1 MEEDLLPPLIANG
14 LEKVLANPAI
24 KDYDVAENLSNHAII
39 LKGEYEI
46 YGESQLLETAV
57 QLARLAVEAMPDGH
71 FNRMFPL
78 NNLAAMLHLLFQRTH
93 NTAVLA
99 DAARICKQI
108 VDETPEDDGTWTG
121 RASNLSVMYEAQYN
135 VTGDTT
141 YLKQGIELMR
151 RVVGVTSEDHWER
164 SGLLGNLA
172 NQLNSLFKRYGDLA
186 VGGEAIQFAQQA
198 VDCSRPGDPEA
209 PEWLNSLGVTLHEY
223 YKRSYEARVLELAI
237 DACRK
242 SVAKTPDTHVA
253 IARRLD
259 NLSELLRSSFL
270 RTREL
275 DVMVESAR
283 LAERAVNS
291 TPDVLAEKNDWKH
304 NYATKLMLLAEVT
317 GDISMMRTVVEL
329 FRECVQS
336 TSGKD
341 PDGPDHATQ
350 LNSLGWALGKIARK
364 TGDPAAKMEAVR
376 VLQASVDATAEDHP
390 SRGQWLLNLGN
401 VVELPVHEA
410 NQDAAS
416 VLLGDGDGDADRAL
430 ACYVESFESLHAPP
444 VSRMAAARNVI
455 RVLAGRELWER
466 AGQVADSAMR
476 LLPIIC
482 GRQAT
487 REDQQ
492 NSAIHMSGLAADTC
506 SVFLKLGHAAK
517 AIQWLEFGRGIVLGY
532 MMDDKQE
539 PEALS
544 SLQQRHP
551 ALAARYD
558 TLRLQAQAPIN
569 AQDPAIDVLRHQRW
583 RAIREMVSCL
593 ADIRKLDG
601 YGNFL
606 LEPDFD
612 ELVAQAVDGP
622 IVVVNLTDIG
632 SDAVIVTP
640 NGADAIP
647 LPKARAVQ
655 APSLVQRAYTRF
667 GTARTALASER
678 DIYADE
684 DGDGGIGTSDEELTW
699 LWHGCVKPVV
709 SRMRENKLLGLRG
722 DDGDDGDV
730 LSRVWWIGSGVATA
744 LPFHAAC
751 AVVATSDDGGCTVE
765 SAADQMIP
773 SYAPTIKSLG
783 YSRSRAASCGVAG
796 RAVNAHRVLVV
807 AMPTTPG
814 QRALKGADREAD
826 AIKDIFASLSPCQ
839 VLRHP
844 TADQVLACIPGST
857 MVHFACH
864 GSADLVDPLKS
875 RFMLQKDGD
884 GGPAADSLTFSMIS
898 AATVTHNSSW
908 LAFLSA
914 CSTAAVRADRLK
926 EESLHLAS
934 AFQVA
939 GFVHIVAALWP
950 ADDDACTRLA
960 ALFYTHLT
968 CPQGQSG
975 YASPAS
981 ALRKA
986 TLQLQSEYPNR
997 PSIWAPF
1004 IHMGA

>member
-1 MEEDLLPPLIANG
+1 MEEDLPPLLIANG

-24 KDYDVAENLSNHAII
+24 KDYDVAENLSNHAFI

-57 QLARLAVEAMPDGH
+57 ELARLAVEAMPDGH
-71 FNRMFPL
+71 FNRIFPL

-93 NTAVLA
+93 DTTVLA

-108 VDETPEDDGTWTG
+108 VDETPEDDGAWTG

-141 YLKQGIELMR
+141 YLKQSIELMR
-151 RVVGVTSEDHWER
+151 RVVGVTFEDHWER
-164 SGLLGNLA
+164 SGFLGNLA
-172 NQLNSLFKRYGDLA
+172 NQLNSLFKRHGDPA

-223 YKRSYEARVLELAI
+223 YKRSYEAHVLELAI

-270 RTREL
+270 RTGEL
-275 DVMVESAR
+275 DAMVESAR

-304 NYATKLMLLAEVT
+304 NYATKLMSLAEVT
-317 GDISMMRTVVEL
+317 DDISMMRTAVEL
-329 FRECVQS
+329 FRQCVQS
-336 TSGKD
+336 TGEKD
-341 PDGPDHATQ
+341 PDHATQ
-350 LNSLGWALGKIARK
+350 LNSLGWGLGKIARK
-364 TGDPAAKMEAVR
+364 TGDPATRMEAVR
-376 VLQASVDATAEDHP
+376 VLQTAVDLTAEDHP

-416 VLLGDGDGDADRAL
+416 VPGDADRAL
-430 ACYVESFESLHAPP
+430 ACYVESFESLRTPP
-444 VSRMAAARNVI
+444 FSRMAAARNVI

-466 AGQVADSAMR
+466 AGHVADSAMQ

-492 NSAIHMSGLAADTC
+492 NSAIHVSGLAADTC
-506 SVFLKLGHAAK
+506 SVFLKLGHTAK

-532 MMDDKQE
+532 MIDDKQE

-544 SLQQRHP
+544 SLQQRYP

-583 RAIREMVSCL
+583 RAIRDMPSCL
-593 ADIRKLDG
+593 ADIRKLGG

-632 SDAVIVTP
+632 SDAIIVTP

-667 GTARTALASER
+667 GTARMMLASER
-678 DIYADE
+678 DIYAEE
-684 DGDGGIGTSDEELTW
+684 DSDDGIGTSDEDLTW

-709 SRMRENKLLGLRG
+709 SRMRENKLLGLQG
-722 DDGDDGDV
+722 DNGDV
-730 LSRVWWIGSGVATA
+730 MSRVWWIGSGVATA

-751 AVVATSDDGGCTVE
+751 AVVATSDDGGCTIE
-765 SAADQMIP
+765 SAADHMIP

-783 YSRSRAASCGVAG
+783 YSRSRAANCSVPG
-796 RAVNAHRVLVV
+796 RDVKAHRVLVV

-814 QRALKGADREAD
+814 QRALKGADCEAD
-826 AIKDIFASLSPCQ
+826 AIKDIFAPLSPCQ

-844 TADQVLACIPGST
+844 TAEQVLACIPGST

-884 GGPAADSLTFSMIS
+884 RGPAADSLTFSMIS
-898 AATVTHNSSW
+898 AATVTHDSSW

-926 EESLHLAS
+926 EESLHLAG

-939 GFVHIVAALWP
+939 GFVHIVATLWP

>member
-1 MEEDLLPPLIANG
+1 
-14 LEKVLANPAI
+14 
-24 KDYDVAENLSNHAII
+24 
-39 LKGEYEI
+39 
-46 YGESQLLETAV
+46 
-57 QLARLAVEAMPDGH
+57 
-71 FNRMFPL
+71 
-78 NNLAAMLHLLFQRTH
+78 
-93 NTAVLA
+93 
-99 DAARICKQI
+99 
-108 VDETPEDDGTWTG
+108 
-121 RASNLSVMYEAQYN
+121 
-135 VTGDTT
+135 
-141 YLKQGIELMR
+141 
-151 RVVGVTSEDHWER
+151 
-164 SGLLGNLA
+164 
-172 NQLNSLFKRYGDLA
+172 
-186 VGGEAIQFAQQA
+186 
-198 VDCSRPGDPEA
+198 
-209 PEWLNSLGVTLHEY
+209 
-223 YKRSYEARVLELAI
+223 
-237 DACRK
+237 
-242 SVAKTPDTHVA
+242 
-253 IARRLD
+253 
-259 NLSELLRSSFL
+259 
-270 RTREL
+270 
-275 DVMVESAR
+275 
-283 LAERAVNS
+283 
-291 TPDVLAEKNDWKH
+291 
-304 NYATKLMLLAEVT
+304 
-317 GDISMMRTVVEL
+317 
-329 FRECVQS
+329 
-336 TSGKD
+336 
-341 PDGPDHATQ
+341 
-350 LNSLGWALGKIARK
+350 
-364 TGDPAAKMEAVR
+364 
-376 VLQASVDATAEDHP
+376 
-390 SRGQWLLNLGN
+390 
-401 VVELPVHEA
+401 
-410 NQDAAS
+410 
-416 VLLGDGDGDADRAL
+416 
-430 ACYVESFESLHAPP
+430 
-444 VSRMAAARNVI
+444 MAAARNVI

-466 AGQVADSAMR
+466 AGQVAESAMQ

-492 NSAIHMSGLAADTC
+492 NSAIHVSGLAADTC

-569 AQDPAIDVLRHQRW
+569 AQDPALIDVLRHQRW
-583 RAIREMVSCL
+583 RAIRDMVSCL

-678 DIYADE
+678 DIYAEE
-684 DGDGGIGTSDEELTW
+684 DGDDGIGTSDEELTW

-709 SRMRENKLLGLRG
+709 SRMRESKLLGLR
-722 DDGDDGDV
+722 GDDGDV

-744 LPFHAAC
+744 LPFHAAH
-751 AVVATSDDGGCTVE
+751 AVVTTSDDGGCTVK

-783 YSRSRAASCGVAG
+783 YSRSRAASCGVVG
-796 RAVNAHRVLVV
+796 RAVKAHRVLVV

-826 AIKDIFASLSPCQ
+826 AIKDIFEPLSPCQ

-844 TADQVLACIPGST
+844 TAEQVLACIPGST

-875 RFMLQKDGD
+875 RFMLQKDGG

-898 AATVTHNSSW
+898 AATVTHDSSW

-926 EESLHLAS
+926 EENLHLAS

-981 ALRKA
+981 ALRRA

-1004 IHMGA
+1004 IHIGA